1 MWRMGAK
8 GDNNSSAYNDTG
20 IFSIIIKNVYTLNK
34 TVLSGNIFLII
45 VPQVMDTAGNP
56 HLRIIITRIFLRID
70 LCKLPVAQDVNM

>member
-20 IFSIIIKNVYTLNK
+20 IFSIIIKNVYRSCYTLNK

-45 VPQVMDTAGNP
+45 VPQVMDTGDNP
-56 HLRIIITRIFLRID
+56 HSRIIITRILRFLRVD
-70 LCKLPVAQDVNM
+70 LCKLVC